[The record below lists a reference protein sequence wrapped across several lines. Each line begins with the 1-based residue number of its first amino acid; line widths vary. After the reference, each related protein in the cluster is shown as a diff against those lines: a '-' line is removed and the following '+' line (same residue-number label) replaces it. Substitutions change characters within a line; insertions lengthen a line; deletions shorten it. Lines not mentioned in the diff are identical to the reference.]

1 LYYVILSI
9 FFSAKVQK
17 HSFQMNKKNPKT
29 WLLITWFKNIYI
41 QRTKIIVIINY
52 EKKVIGA
59 ILKRRKKK
67 KDRWRLSV
75 YTAPLLEK
83 THRVS
88 SNITVKHYMTKPKE
102 VAHAVKTATRKA
114 NQTKHHEVSISCLYL
129 IN

>member
-1 LYYVILSI
+1 
-9 FFSAKVQK
+9 
-17 HSFQMNKKNPKT
+17 MKKK
-29 WLLITWFKNIYI
+29 LLVPYL
-41 QRTKIIVIINY
+41 R
-52 EKKVIGA
+52 G
-59 ILKRRKKK
+59 KKK
-67 KDRWRLSV
+67 KDRWRLFV